1 MAEGCRVG
9 GTFVICGCVPKKLMH
24 DGAHFAEAFKHARGY
39 GWGLDRTPSLD
50 FRALL
55 QARNISGGMLER
67 AGGRVPL
74 TAASGP
80 VSGGRGSRIRS
91 RGR

>member
-1 MAEGCRVG
+1 
-9 GTFVICGCVPKKLMH
+9 L
-24 DGAHFAEAFKHARGY
+24 
-39 GWGLDRTPSLD
+39 LD

-55 QARNISGGMLER
+55 EARNTEIKRLNDIHLGMPARAAAGGMWLR
-67 AGGRVPL
+67 DVPIGGGRVPL